1 MGPLARALAL
11 AIAVVVSLAS
21 CSASDNVAPTPSA
34 TPPAPMVMPVPMPS
48 EAAEAGD
55 AATLFDTT
63 RAEVTAE
70 QSAHGNGAALAL
82 LEQRIGEIPA
92 LEGVCHAIAHELGHA
107 AVMKADANART
118 AIAEGSEVCGGG
130 YTHGVV
136 EMALGDSKHIERDLL
151 RICAPANTG
160 SCFHGVGHGAMF
172 ATGMD
177 VDESMR
183 LCDLAPSRMLSA
195 RCGEGIFMQLFS
207 SDLSAQHVAGE
218 QATDISHHPNQAGAY
233 CRTIRTDY
241 APNCW
246 FYAPTVYLAESPD
259 DYPGAMA
266 WCREAGSELGRQV
279 CARGVG
285 SRTVKYHPDD
295 LTIGA
300 GVCAAA
306 GALKDSCLQGM
317 GSYWSV
323 HHGGEVPSSDVCRHL
338 PGKRL
343 RADCRRV
350 V

>member
-1 MGPLARALAL
+1 MGPLARAVTL
-11 AIAVVVSLAS
+11 AIVVTSLAS
-21 CSASDNVAPTPSA
+21 CSTTPVAIPTTSVMA
-34 TPPAPMVMPVPMPS
+34 TDHPMVMPAPS
-48 EAAEAGD
+48 PTAIAQVGQEP
-55 AATLFDTT
+55 TLFDST
-63 RAEVTAE
+63 RAEVMAE
-70 QSAHGNGAALAL
+70 QAAHGNGAALAL
-82 LEQRIGEIPA
+82 LQQQINEIPA

-107 AVMKADANART
+107 AVMNADGNAR
-118 AIAEGSEVCGGG
+118 AALAEGSEVCGGG

-136 EMALGDSKHIERDLL
+136 EMALGDSKHPERDLL

-177 VDESMR
+177 VDASME

-218 QATDISHHPNQAGAY
+218 TATDISHHPDQARAL
-233 CRTIRTDY
+233 CRTIRANY
-241 APNCW
+241 AANCW
-246 FYAPTVYLAESPD
+246 FYAPTVYLAQSPD
-259 DYPGAMA
+259 DYTGALA
-266 WCREAGSELGRQV
+266 WCLEAGSELGRQICV
-279 CARGVG
+279 RGVG

-295 LTIGA
+295 LSIGA
-300 GVCAAA
+300 SVCAAA
-306 GALKDSCLQGM
+306 GSMQDSCLQGM

-323 HHGGEVPSSDVCRHL
+323 HHGGTVPPSDVCRHL

-343 RADCRRV
+343 RADCRSV